1 MNGVATTSALNL
13 ARSLHESGIE
23 SEKVLQALA
32 NTPRELF
39 LDAALGHKS
48 YENTALPI
56 GQLQTISQP
65 YIVARMTELLLGHG
79 PSKVLEIGTGSGY
92 QAAILAKLVPELCTV
107 ERIKSLQIQARQRL
121 KKIDLHNISF
131 KYGDGWKGWP
141 NKGPFDA
148 IMVTAAA
155 SSVPQALLTQLVD
168 GGVLVIPVG
177 EESQQL
183 LKVVRKGESF
193 TSEVVEMVRF
203 VPLIN
208 GELA

>member
-13 ARSLHESGIE
+13 AKSLQVAGIGNVD
-23 SEKVLQALA
+23 VLSAVA
-32 NTPRELF
+32 KTPRELF
-39 LDAALGHKS
+39 LDAALGHKA

-56 GQLQTISQP
+56 GQGQTISQP
-65 YIVARMTELLLGHG
+65 YIVARMTELLLESK

-92 QAAILAKLVPELCTV
+92 QAAILAQLVDQLCTV

-121 KKIDLHNISF
+121 KRLDLHNVSF
-131 KYGDGWKGWP
+131 KYGDGWQGWA

-155 SSVPQALLTQLVD
+155 SSLPQALLDQLAPQ
-168 GGVLVIPVG
+168 GVLIIPVG
-177 EESQQL
+177 EEVQQL
-183 LKVVRKGESF
+183 LRVTRTELGYLTK
-193 TSEVVEMVRF
+193 TIEMVKF
-203 VPLIN
+203 VPLVN